1 MLKINPVFWGE
12 NNCQNCQNCQIF
24 DFSSTGQIHFC
35 AVVNHSWF
43 ILLYWF
49 SGCYDVYSCR
59 FWAASTV
66 TGPPRCKR
74 IVHVCAL
81 RFFCRKCGQNPRKM
95 VCFGVKMSKKCQ
107 LSPQKNEMMVVAFC
121 GDNGVYAR
129 WIMVRF
135 SGRMLLLLTSFM
147 A

>member
-1 MLKINPVFWGE
+1 MNGADLFLCCCQPFMVYSIMLFFN
-12 NNCQNCQNCQIF
+12 
-24 DFSSTGQIHFC
+24 
-35 AVVNHSWF
+35 
-43 ILLYWF
+43 LLRL
-49 SGCYDVYSCR
+49 YSCR

-66 TGPPRCKR
+66 IGSAKSKG

-95 VCFGVKMSKKCQ
+95 VCFGDKMSNKCQ

-121 GDNGVYAR
+121 GDNGVYVR
-129 WIMVRF
+129 WIMGRF
-135 SGRMLLLLTSFM
+135 FQQNVVFLTSFM

>member
-1 MLKINPVFWGE
+1 MGAKITVRTVRTVRFLTFHEWGGSISLLLSIIQYLFYYVGFQFVTIIQLPVLGSKHSDRQRQE
-12 NNCQNCQNCQIF
+12 QG
-24 DFSSTGQIHFC
+24 DSSC
-35 AVVNHSWF
+35 VV
-43 ILLYWF
+43 
-49 SGCYDVYSCR
+49 
-59 FWAASTV
+59 
-66 TGPPRCKR
+66 
-74 IVHVCAL
+74 L

-95 VCFGVKMSKKCQ
+95 VCFGDKMPNKCQ